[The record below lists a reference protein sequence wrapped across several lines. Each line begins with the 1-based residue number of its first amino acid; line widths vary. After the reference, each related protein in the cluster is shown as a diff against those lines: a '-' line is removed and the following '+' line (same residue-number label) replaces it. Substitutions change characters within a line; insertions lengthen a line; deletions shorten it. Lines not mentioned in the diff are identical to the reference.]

1 VEKIRRLIKSE
12 DWSEHIYYFIVF
24 YISRNILTWTN
35 PKKGLI
41 EKKARVVNDIGG
53 RDISLSKNVERH
65 HCLRHI
71 EMSSDIFKNVDKNVD
86 VENVEIFKRSKFN
99 YLSTKN
105 SFDCTGT
112 FYMLQIIYFSN
123 IMLYIRHIFND
134 TCVMY

>member
-1 VEKIRRLIKSE
+1 MPLENIN
-12 DWSEHIYYFIVF
+12 VF
-24 YISRNILTWTN
+24 DSLKT
-35 PKKGLI
+35 L
-41 EKKARVVNDIGG
+41 RVVNDIGG

-86 VENVEIFKRSKFN
+86 VEIFKLSKLK

-105 SFDCTGT
+105 SFDFTGT
-112 FYMLQIIYFSN
+112 FYMLKIIYFSN
-123 IMLYIRHIFND
+123 IILYFRHIFND

>member
-1 VEKIRRLIKSE
+1 MLI
-12 DWSEHIYYFIVF
+12 
-24 YISRNILTWTN
+24 ILFE
-35 PKKGLI
+35 I
-41 EKKARVVNDIGG
+41 RVVNDIGG

-86 VENVEIFKRSKFN
+86 VEIFKRSKLK

-105 SFDCTGT
+105 SFDFTGT
-112 FYMLQIIYFSN
+112 FYMIQIIYFSN